1 MSKRSDE
8 DLRTQI
14 KDLVVLAAGGS
25 ISMEELEAAD
35 GSLEAVGVNSI
46 AYINLMEALEQTL
59 GVVID
64 PEEDPEYLQSVG
76 SIAMFVES
84 QRRMPPATV
93 G

>member
-14 KDLVVLAAGGS
+14 KDLVVLAAGGG

-64 PEEDPEYLQSVG
+64 PEEDPEYLQSVD